1 MAAARECPLR
11 GGMKTEAIPASEQN
25 EWKKAAAEAAAKI
38 VESGMVVGLGSGTTA
53 ALFIEAL
60 GRRVAQEGLRIVGIA
75 TSETTAS
82 HAASLKIPLTS
93 FAEHTQ
99 IDLTIDGA
107 DEVKLGSLELIKGH
121 GGALL
126 REKIVAS
133 ASKRMAIVA
142 DETKI
147 VKRLGTLVP
156 VPVEVVQYGW
166 EATKRK
172 LELIGAHPKLRMSAE
187 GRPFITDGGNYIFH
201 CAYGPMKNPEK
212 IGHDLDH
219 IVGAVEHGLFL
230 GYATQ
235 VFIGGPSGV
244 KVWKKG
250 EAARRP
256 NKAKRRKSRGR

>member
-1 MAAARECPLR
+1 M
-11 GGMKTEAIPASEQN
+11 MTEAKPPSEQQH
-25 EWKKAAAEAAAKI
+25 WKRAAAEAAAKI
-38 VESGMVVGLGSGTTA
+38 VESGMVVGLGSGSTA
-53 ALFIEAL
+53 ALFVEAL
-60 GRRVAQEGLRIVGIA
+60 GRRVAHESLRIIGIA
-75 TSETTAS
+75 TSESTAS

-93 FAEHTQ
+93 FAEHAQ

-147 VKRLGTLVP
+147 VKRLGSLVS

-166 EATKRK
+166 QATQRK
-172 LELIGAHPKLRMSAE
+172 LEWLGAHPALRIGAD
-187 GRPFITDGGNYIFH
+187 GKPYVTDGGNFIFH
-201 CAYGPMKNPEK
+201 CGFGPMKNPEK
-212 IGHDLDH
+212 IAHELDH
-219 IVGAVEHGLFL
+219 VVGAVEHGLFL
-230 GYATQ
+230 GFATQ

-244 KVWKKG
+244 KVWKKD
-250 EAARRP
+250 EALRRQ
-256 NKAKRRKSRGR
+256 NKVKPGKSRAR